1 MNNKRQKL
9 DEKRFKSIEHDNQ
22 NEELEINENNA
33 FNDEIIYIDRD
44 NEDVYQYV
52 NGVWER
58 IYNLK
63 NQNEIAYY
71 HQNQKKKED
80 EKREIE
86 LNKLNELFN
95 EYNRLN
101 EVIKER
107 EQTIEILKQ
116 QLIQSDRRFNEF
128 NEIINSLKE
137 DIENIKKNKH
147 LFNASSSSRWDN
159 TPSYIN

>member
-1 MNNKRQKL
+1 MKSSFLFLYFFIIFCNVSCHNQINKNMQEQK
-9 DEKRFKSIEHDNQ
+9 
-22 NEELEINENNA
+22 NA
-33 FNDEIIYIDRD
+33 LLCDP
-44 NEDVYQYV
+44 
-52 NGVWER
+52 
-58 IYNLK
+58 
-63 NQNEIAYY
+63 
-71 HQNQKKKED
+71 
-80 EKREIE
+80 EIE

-128 NEIINSLKE
+128 NELIISLKE